1 MNQIT
6 NELIDKVIQELAEA
20 LKEANQIDREKLNLT
35 ERERLNRTRLLNA
48 KIALKDLRIEY

>member
-20 LKEANQIDREKLNLT
+20 LKEANLIDREKLNLS
-35 ERERLNRTRLLNA
+35 EKERLNRTRLLNA
-48 KIALKDLRIEY
+48 RMALKDLRIEY